1 MTCLFSFNR
10 KPIGEISSQGG
21 AVVFTLFKKANDAT
35 NPGRLNIKRT
45 TYVDEEAQEIS
56 SILSE
61 YSASDVQI
69 GSPSSFGKLYSGTKD
84 GNQVAIKIEPRDT
97 DSHEHDT
104 LKLVQYLRKIAP
116 ENIKKHLPIVYE
128 VAGGKRFTWYVM
140 ELLQKLPEDIREELA
155 GIEYELNHSGIQIS
169 KKPNESEDDFS
180 KRLEQYK
187 QEMHDALHTSPEEI
201 NVNSDYININLAD
214 PRLADVRLVEAAFD
228 KWYTT
233 NEQRRDVFNS
243 VWFEQDPDDY
253 NSASTAGA
261 DKEGVFHDKIKKAI
275 VAGLTNPGTSGM
287 TSIQAFA
294 KRVTDAVAAKMNG
307 PVEAEAWEEIRV
319 AIPELIFAIVRT
331 NWIPR
336 FDPSHNAGGRYESLG
351 RSMDHLP
358 EDDLKSRLLTTLMW
372 LSGHGLKWGD
382 VHSGNIMMRPSTG
395 DVVIIDYGLYR
406 FVVPG

>member
-1 MTCLFSFNR
+1 MT
-10 KPIGEISSQGG
+10 IGGISSQGG
-21 AVVFTLFKKANDAT
+21 VVVFTLFKKANDAT

-45 TYVDEEAQEIS
+45 TYVDKEAQEIR
-56 SILSE
+56 SILSD
-61 YSASDVQI
+61 YSASDAPV
-69 GSPSSFGKLYSGTKD
+69 GSPSCFGKLYSGTKD
-84 GNQVAIKIEPRDT
+84 GNQVAIKIEPRYT

-104 LKLVQYLRKIAP
+104 LKLVQHLRKIAP
-116 ENIKKHLPIVYE
+116 ENIKKHLPIVYK

-140 ELLQKLPEDIREELA
+140 ELLQELPEDIREELA

-187 QEMHDALHTSPEEI
+187 QDMHDAFHDNHEEI
-201 NVNSDYININLAD
+201 NANSDYININLAD

-233 NEQRRDVFNS
+233 NEQRREIFDS
-243 VWFEQDPDDY
+243 IWFEQDPDGY
-253 NSASTAGA
+253 NSASAAGA
-261 DKEGVFHDKIKKAI
+261 DKEGVFRDKIKKAI
-275 VAGLTNPGTSGM
+275 VAGLTNHGTSGM
-287 TSIQAFA
+287 TSIKAFA
-294 KRVTDAVAAKMNG
+294 KRVTDAVAAKMSG
-307 PVEAEAWEEIRV
+307 PVEAEAWEEIRL

-331 NWIPR
+331 NWIPM
-336 FDPSHNAGGRYESLG
+336 FDPSHNTGGRYESLG

-372 LSGHGLKWGD
+372 LSGNGLKWGD

>member
-1 MTCLFSFNR
+1 MT
-10 KPIGEISSQGG
+10 IGGISSQGG
-21 AVVFTLFKKANDAT
+21 VVVFTLFKKANDAT

-45 TYVDEEAQEIS
+45 TYVDEEAQEIR

-61 YSASDVQI
+61 YSASDAPI

-104 LKLVQYLRKIAP
+104 LKLVQHLRKIAP

-187 QEMHDALHTSPEEI
+187 QDMHDALHAGPEEI
-201 NVNSDYININLAD
+201 NANSDYININLAD

-233 NEQRRDVFNS
+233 NEQRREVFDS
-243 VWFEQDPDDY
+243 VWFDQDTEGY

-261 DKEGVFHDKIKKAI
+261 DKEGVFRDKIKKAI
-275 VAGLTNPGTSGM
+275 VAGLTNHGTSGM
-287 TSIQAFA
+287 TSIKAFA
-294 KRVTDAVAAKMNG
+294 KRVTDAVAAKMSG
-307 PVEAEAWEEIRV
+307 PVEAETWEEIRL

-331 NWIPR
+331 NWIPM